1 MVKTYVVQR
10 LDAPGRWRD
19 VLTTTNEERARHLLK
34 ELGEVGRLLEFSS
47 TKR

>member
-10 LDAPGRWRD
+10 LAAPGRWRD
-19 VLTTTNEERARHLLK
+19 VLTTTNEQRARDLLR
-34 ELGEVGRLLEFSS
+34 ELGEAGRLLEFNS